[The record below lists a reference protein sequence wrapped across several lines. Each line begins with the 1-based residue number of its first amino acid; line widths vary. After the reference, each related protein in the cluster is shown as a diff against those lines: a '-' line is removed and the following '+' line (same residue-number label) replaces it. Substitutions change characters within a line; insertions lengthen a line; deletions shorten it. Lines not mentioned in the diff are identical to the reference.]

1 MSGTQIGLCI
11 VACTVLDEGDEY
23 QSLVRGLEVDSK
35 TSGKLLEEVDNEL
48 TKTINFESW
57 LRTTFAILILP
68 LILLALTSA
77 QSKQS
82 TASRIIALTHVTVID
97 GKGSDARADLT
108 VVIEGDRIVDVGP
121 RSPIPKGAQ
130 VINAAGKFLI
140 PGLWDM
146 HTHLGKAGEV
156 VFPPLIANG
165 VTSVREMG
173 GDGEITIA
181 LRERVKRGEILGP
194 RIKATGLI
202 LENPRFIQML
212 ERITGDSYAGK
223 RLGVANADD
232 AKRAI
237 EANVKMGADFLK
249 IRTSAS
255 RDAYFAIASEAR
267 RVGLPLVGHLPFGIS
282 ALEASNAGQRSIEH
296 GWVMLEKIPED
307 KVKEIAAQLI
317 KNDTY
322 VVPTLVAGRGF
333 RETPDEQVLAIVDDK
348 DGVIDAR
355 RKYVPQ
361 SLADF
366 WRKQIEMKKS
376 ESEKLDW
383 MAIRRSNV
391 EIFRILHK
399 AGVKMMVG
407 TDLGAPL
414 CYPGFGLHDEL
425 ELMVSDI
432 GLTPA
437 EALQSATRLPAEF
450 MGLGGTLGTIEKG
463 KLADL
468 VLLDANPLVD
478 IRNTSK
484 IAAVIVGGRML
495 EKAELKSMMD
505 KMASEAGKN

>member
-1 MSGTQIGLCI
+1 MRLSFKIDPGSVGWSLRNSYLAAFAVLSLCC
-11 VACTVLDEGDEY
+11 ALL
-23 QSLVRGLEVDSK
+23 SLSQAQNRQ
-35 TSGKLLEEVDNEL
+35 TTPLL
-48 TKTINFESW
+48 
-57 LRTTFAILILP
+57 
-68 LILLALTSA
+68 
-77 QSKQS
+77 
-82 TASRIIALTHVTVID
+82 ALTHVTVID

-108 VVIEGDRIVDVGP
+108 VVIEGDRIVDVGT
-121 RSPIPKGAQ
+121 RAAIPKGAQ
-130 VINAAGKFLI
+130 IVNAGGKFLI
-140 PGLWDM
+140 PGLCDM
-146 HTHLGKAGEV
+146 HVHFGKTGEAI
-156 VFPPLIANG
+156 FPALIANG

-173 GDGEITIA
+173 GDGETTIA
-181 LRERVKRGEILGP
+181 LREKVKRGELLGP
-194 RIKATGLI
+194 RIKTTGLI
-202 LENPRFIQML
+202 LESPRFIQLL
-212 ERITGDSYAGK
+212 ERITGESFAGK
-223 RLGVANADD
+223 RIGVANADD

-267 RVGLPLVGHLPFGIS
+267 RVGLPLVGHLPVGIS
-282 ALEASNAGQRSIEH
+282 ALDASNAGQRSIEH

-307 KVKEIAAQLI
+307 KLKETAAQLI

-322 VVPTLVAGRGF
+322 LVPTLVAGRGF
-333 RETPDEQVLAIVDDK
+333 RETPDDQVLAIVDDK
-348 DGVIDAR
+348 AGVIDAR

-366 WRKQIEMKKS
+366 WRKQIEMKKV

-383 MAIRRSNV
+383 MAVKRNNV

-399 AGVKMMVG
+399 AGVKMMAG

-414 CYPGFGLHDEL
+414 CYPGFALHDEL

-437 EALQSATRLPAEF
+437 EALQSVTRIPAEF

-478 IRNTSK
+478 IRNTRK
-484 IAAVIVGGRML
+484 IASVIMAGRML
-495 EKAELKSMMD
+495 DKAELKSMMD
-505 KMASEAGKN
+505 KMAAEAAKN

>member
-1 MSGTQIGLCI
+1 MKK
-11 VACTVLDEGDEY
+11 
-23 QSLVRGLEVDSK
+23 R
-35 TSGKLLEEVDNEL
+35 
-48 TKTINFESW
+48 INFETW
-57 LRTTFAILILP
+57 LRTKSPIIIIISLVLVAFTN
-68 LILLALTSA
+68 A
-77 QSKQS
+77 QNKQS
-82 TASRIIALTHVTVID
+82 TTSKVVALTHVTVID
-97 GKGSDARADLT
+97 GKGSDANSDMT
-108 VVIEGDRIVDVGP
+108 VVIDGDHIIDVGP
-121 RSPIPKGAQ
+121 RPQIPKGAQ

-156 VFPPLIANG
+156 VFSALISNG

-181 LRERVKRGEILGP
+181 LRERVKRGELLGP

-202 LENPRFIQML
+202 LENPRFIQLL
-212 ERITGDSYAGK
+212 ERITGDSLAGK
-223 RLGVANADD
+223 RIGVGNADD

-249 IRTSAS
+249 IRTNAS

-267 RVGLPLVGHLPFGIS
+267 RVGLPLVGHLPVGIS

-307 KVKEIAAQLI
+307 KLKETAVQLI

-322 VVPTLVAGRGF
+322 IVPTLVAGRGF
-333 RETPDEQVLAIVDDK
+333 RETPDDQVLAIVDDTA
-348 DGVIDAR
+348 GVLDPR
-355 RKYVPQ
+355 RKYVPR

-366 WRKQIEMKKS
+366 WRKQIEMKKF

-383 MAIRRSNV
+383 MAIRQNNL
-391 EIFRILHK
+391 EIFRILYK
-399 AGVKMMVG
+399 AGVKMMSG

-414 CYPGFGLHDEL
+414 CYPGFGLRDEL

-450 MGLGGTLGTIEKG
+450 MGLGASLGTIEKG

-468 VLLDANPLVD
+468 VLLDANPLID
-478 IRNTSK
+478 IKNTRK
-484 IAAVIVGGRML
+484 ISMVILGGRML
-495 EKAELKSMMD
+495 DKAELQSMMD
-505 KMASEAGKN
+505 RMAAEAGKN

>member
-1 MSGTQIGLCI
+1 MRLSG
-11 VACTVLDEGDEY
+11 
-23 QSLVRGLEVDSK
+23 
-35 TSGKLLEEVDNEL
+35 LLEELVNKL
-48 TKTINFESW
+48 TKELITFERR
-57 LRTTFAILILP
+57 LRTRFAVIILSLV
-68 LILLALTSA
+68 LVVLTCA
-77 QSKQS
+77 QSKPPTNS
-82 TASRIIALTHVTVID
+82 KIIALTHVTVID
-97 GKGSDARADLT
+97 GKGSDARSDLT
-108 VVIEGDRIVDVGP
+108 VVIEGDRITDIGP
-121 RSPIPKGAQ
+121 RSAIPKGAQ
-130 VINAAGKFLI
+130 VVNAAGKFLI

-156 VFPPLIANG
+156 VFPALISNG

-173 GDGEITIA
+173 GDGEATIS
-181 LRERVKRGEILGP
+181 LRDRVKRAELLGP

-212 ERITGDSYAGK
+212 ERVTGDSFAGK
-223 RLGVANADD
+223 RIGVANADD

-237 EANVKMGADFLK
+237 EANAKMGADFLK

-255 RDAYFAIASEAR
+255 REAYFAIASEAR

-296 GWVMLEKIPED
+296 GWVMLETIPED
-307 KVKEIAAQLI
+307 KLKETAAQLI

-348 DGVIDAR
+348 AGVIDAR

-383 MAIRRSNV
+383 MAIKQKNV

-450 MGLGGTLGTIEKG
+450 MGLGASLGTIEKG

-478 IRNTSK
+478 IKNTSK
-484 IAAVIVGGRML
+484 ITAVIIGGRIL
-495 EKAELKSMMD
+495 DKAELKSMMD
-505 KMASEAGKN
+505 KMAAEAGKN